1 MTKGKGGGF
10 GWLGL
15 AIYVAAYDYWTIRT
29 NRETLSSA
37 FGRSMRHPVARWV
50 TITGTIQLLKH
61 LLAPNWL
68 PQLDPLKYSAERL
81 RAAEIE
87 LVEALD
93 E

>member
-1 MTKGKGGGF
+1 MTKGGGW

-15 AIYVAAYDYWTIRT
+15 AAYVAIYDYWTIKT

-37 FGRSMRHPVARWV
+37 FGRSMKHPVARIATV
-50 TITGTIQLLKH
+50 TITAHLLKH

-68 PQLDPLKYSAERL
+68 SKIDPLRYVAERL
-81 RAAEIE
+81 RGAEIE
-87 LVEALD
+87 IIEAMD